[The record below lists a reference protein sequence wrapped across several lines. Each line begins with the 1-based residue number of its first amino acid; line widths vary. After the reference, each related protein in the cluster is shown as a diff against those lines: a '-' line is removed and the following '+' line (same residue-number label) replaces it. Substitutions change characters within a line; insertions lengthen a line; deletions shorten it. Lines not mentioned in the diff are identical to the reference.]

1 MDISVIIPVYN
12 VEKYLRRCINSV
24 LRQEKVSLEVILV
37 DDGSTDSSGKICDD
51 YASQYSNVKCLHI
64 TNSGPSTAKNVGY
77 DLALGNYVAFI
88 DSDDEI
94 KQEMF
99 SVMLKSGYQHNAD
112 IVCCNYI
119 QVDEEGNI
127 SHTEHSGQEYILN
140 QDEALKAILI
150 KDKIYSQCWTK
161 IYKREMLES
170 NHIRN
175 TEGLKTEE
183 DFIYNIQ
190 AFAYS
195 QTVCVVDKPLYIY
208 THRNK
213 SLSKDYYRNHI
224 SQYIDNRILRL
235 ELVDSIIDNRFPH
248 LKEYSTY
255 HCIFYYNEL
264 IGRICLFPQLY
275 QDQRVHKVISYIKK
289 HSNIL
294 ITYHQKLGFSKTGTN
309 MILYLPCTLYLYY
322 RYWKN
327 WKNAKN

>member
-1 MDISVIIPVYN
+1 MDISVIIPIYN
-12 VEKYLRRCINSV
+12 VEKYLKRCINSV
-24 LRQEKVSLEVILV
+24 LRQEKISLEVILV

-94 KQEMF
+94 KQDMF

-119 QVDEEGNI
+119 QVDEEGHI

-235 ELVDSIIDNRFPH
+235 ELVDTIIHERFPH
-248 LKEYSTY
+248 LQDYSIY

-264 IGRICLFPQLY
+264 LGRVCMFHYLY
-275 QDQRVHKVISYIKK
+275 HDQRIHKVISYIRN
-289 HSNIL
+289 HSDVL
-294 ITYHQKLGFSKTGTN
+294 MLHHKKLGFSRLGVQLILNLPVTVYLLYRHMKT
-309 MILYLPCTLYLYY
+309 
-322 RYWKN
+322 
-327 WKNAKN
+327 

>member
-1 MDISVIIPVYN
+1 MDISVIIPVFN
-12 VEKYLRRCINSV
+12 VEQYLKRCVDSV
-24 LRQEKVSLEVILV
+24 LHQKEVSQEVILV

-77 DLALGNYVAFI
+77 DIALGNYVAFI

-94 KQEMF
+94 KQDMF

-127 SHTEHSGQEYILN
+127 SHTEHTGQEYILN

-190 AFAYS
+190 AFACS
-195 QTVCVVDKPLYIY
+195 QTVCIIDKPLYIY
-208 THRNK
+208 THRNQ
-213 SLSKDYYRNHI
+213 SLSKDYFRNHI

-235 ELVDSIIDNRFPH
+235 ELVDTIIHERFPH
-248 LKEYSTY
+248 LQDYSTY

-264 IGRICLFPQLY
+264 LGRICLFPQFY
-275 QDQRVHKVISYIKK
+275 RDQRVRKVISYIRN
-289 HSNIL
+289 HSDVL
-294 ITYHQKLGFSKTGTN
+294 IAHHGQLGFSYWGAHA
-309 MILYLPCTLYLYY
+309 ILYTPKILYLYY
-322 RYWKN
+322 RKGKKYNNK
-327 WKNAKN
+327 

>member
-1 MDISVIIPVYN
+1 MDISVIIPIYN
-12 VEKYLRRCINSV
+12 VEQYLKRCIDSV
-24 LRQEKVSLEVILV
+24 LCQKEVSLEVILV
-37 DDGSTDSSGKICDD
+37 DDGSTDSSGKICDE
-51 YASQYSNVKCLHI
+51 YASNNQNIKCLHI
-64 TNSGPSTAKNVGY
+64 ANSGPSTAKNVGY

-94 KQEMF
+94 KPDMF
-99 SVMLKSGYQHNAD
+99 RTMLDSGYQHHAD

-119 QVDEEGNI
+119 QVDEECNF
-127 SHTEHSGQEYILN
+127 SHTEHTGLEYVLN

-190 AFAYS
+190 AFACS
-195 QTVCVVDKPLYIY
+195 KTVCIVDKPLYIY
-208 THRNK
+208 THRNQ
-213 SLSKDYYRNHI
+213 SLSKDYFRNHI

-235 ELVDSIIDNRFPH
+235 ELVDTIIRERFPH
-248 LKEYSTY
+248 LQDYSTY

-264 IGRICLFPQLY
+264 LGRICLFPQFY
-275 QDQRVHKVISYIKK
+275 RDQRVSKVISYIRN
-289 HSNIL
+289 HSDVL
-294 ITYHQKLGFSKTGTN
+294 IAHHSQLGFSYWGAHA
-309 MILYLPCTLYLYY
+309 ILYTPKILYLYY
-322 RYWKN
+322 RKGKTYN
-327 WKNAKN
+327 NT

>member
-1 MDISVIIPVYN
+1 MDISVIIPIYN
-12 VEKYLRRCINSV
+12 VEQYLTRCIDSV
-24 LRQEKVSLEVILV
+24 LRQKAVSIEIILV

-51 YASQYSNVKCLHI
+51 YVSKNKNVKCLHI
-64 TNSGPSTAKNVGY
+64 RNSGPSTAKNVGY
-77 DLALGNYVAFI
+77 DLALGNYIAFI

-94 KQEMF
+94 KQDMF

-119 QVDEEGNI
+119 QVDENNNI
-127 SHTEHSGQEYILN
+127 SHTEHTGQEYVLN

-190 AFAYS
+190 AFACS
-195 QTVCVVDKPLYIY
+195 QKVCVVDKPLYIY
-208 THRNK
+208 THRDK

-224 SQYIDNRILRL
+224 SQYIDNRIMRL
-235 ELVDSIIDNRFPH
+235 ELVESIIHERFPH
-248 LKEYSTY
+248 LKEYSSY

-264 IGRICLFPQLY
+264 LGRVCLFPNLY
-275 QDQRVHKVISYIKK
+275 HDPRVHKVISYIKN

-294 ITYHQKLGFSKTGTN
+294 IANHQKLGFSKAGAYLVT
-309 MILYLPCTLYLYY
+309 YLPETLYLHY
-322 RYWKN
+322 RHWKS
-327 WKNAKN
+327 KK

>member
-12 VEKYLRRCINSV
+12 VEQYLRRCLDSI
-24 LRQEKVSLEVILV
+24 LCQKDVSMEIILV
-37 DDGSTDSSGKICDD
+37 DDGSTDSSGKICDE
-51 YASQYSNVKCLHI
+51 YATKHPEVKCIH
-64 TNSGPSTAKNVGY
+64 TPNAGPSTAKNKGY
-77 DLALGNYVAFI
+77 DIATGNYIAFI

-94 KQEMF
+94 KEEMF
-99 SVMLKSGYQHNAD
+99 SIMLQSGYKHNAD

-119 QVDEEGNI
+119 QIDENGKL
-127 SHTEHSGQEYILN
+127 SHTKHTNREYVLN

-161 IYKREMLES
+161 IYKRATMQS
-170 NHIRN
+170 NNVRN

-190 AFAYS
+190 AFACS
-195 QTVCVVDKPLYIY
+195 QIVCIVDKPLYIY
-208 THRNK
+208 THRTR

-235 ELVDSIIDNRFPH
+235 ELVDSIIHKSFPH

-264 IGRICLFPQLY
+264 LGRVCLFPHLY
-275 QDQRVHKVISYIKK
+275 NDQRILKVISYVRK
-289 HSNIL
+289 HRDVL
-294 ITYHQKLGFSKTGTN
+294 MAYHHKLGFSKAGAYL
-309 MILYLPCTLYLYY
+309 ILYIPDALYLQY
-322 RYWKN
+322 RFWKS
-327 WKNAKN
+327 KKKK